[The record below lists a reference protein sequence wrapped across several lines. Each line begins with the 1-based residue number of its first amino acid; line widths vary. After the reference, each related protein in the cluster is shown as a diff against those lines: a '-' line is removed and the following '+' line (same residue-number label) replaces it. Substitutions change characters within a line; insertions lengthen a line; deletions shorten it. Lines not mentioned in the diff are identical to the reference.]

1 MQAVLNNIVKDSL
14 SAARSKCQSM
24 REANIT
30 SLQDGKL
37 GFLVM
42 AWRAAWKKGGVQG
55 APGM

>member
-42 AWRAAWKKGGVQG
+42 AWKKGGVQG

>member
-30 SLQDGKL
+30 SLRDAQL
-37 GFLVM
+37 GFVVM
-42 AWRAAWKKGGVQG
+42 AWKIGGVQG